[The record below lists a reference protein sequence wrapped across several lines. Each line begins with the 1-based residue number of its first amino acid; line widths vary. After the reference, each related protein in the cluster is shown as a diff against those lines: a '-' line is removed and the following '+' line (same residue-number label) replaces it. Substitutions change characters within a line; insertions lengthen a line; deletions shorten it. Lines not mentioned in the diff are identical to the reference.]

1 MRLFRSEAKTI
12 RPRETTPRLAM
23 TSIERRSVGAL
34 AAIYASRMLGMFLM
48 LPVLALY
55 AHTLPDYSPE
65 MLGLAMGAYG
75 LTQAVLQIPFGRW
88 SDRFGRKPL
97 ITIGLLFYAVG
108 SVVGIFAHTT
118 WLLALARGVQGAG
131 AVSASIMALTEGRKS
146 RVRSAS
152 VGTP

>member
-1 MRLFRSEAKTI
+1 
-12 RPRETTPRLAM
+12 
-23 TSIERRSVGAL
+23 
-34 AAIYASRMLGMFLM
+34 MLGMFLM

-97 ITIGLLFYAVG
+97 ITIGLLF
-108 SVVGIFAHTT
+108 
-118 WLLALARGVQGAG
+118 
-131 AVSASIMALTEGRKS
+131 
-146 RVRSAS
+146 
-152 VGTP
+152 